1 MKDVVRFI
9 EDGEEK
15 YVESHWD
22 YVQGKT
28 YANTYDTEGNIQD
41 GIISASDKYK
51 YDKYI
56 KPQGVVLYAPNGSSY
71 LLTVSNEGVL
81 GVTPYYMGGI

>member
-1 MKDVVRFI
+1 MKGVVRFI

-15 YVESHWD
+15 YVESHWN
-22 YVQGKT
+22 YVQGKA

-41 GIISASDKYK
+41 GIVSADDKYK
-51 YDKYI
+51 YDNYI

-71 LLTVSNEGVL
+71 LLTVSNDGVL
-81 GVTPYYMGGI
+81 SVTPYYTGGN